1 MDPNFDIISVAS
13 IESDMS
19 CLDHLSD
26 VSNSQ
31 GIVKNECVVLDE
43 SEKWHS
49 LLSLLPLL
57 QPLPELKEESG
68 YYILDGPI
76 TDTNISLLRS
86 HAKHVKFLSNV
97 IETRTEGPK
106 PMLPRKLKVAVSAC
120 AGSDALKDEF
130 QYAYPL
136 FLVPS
141 LHTLRFLGMLPGLE
155 HVIFPLLSSL
165 SYQTPKLQKLD
176 LHRQHGYKF
185 SSEYIDSVIVDMTD
199 LNHLEL
205 FDIVESI
212 GINLLHTIA
221 QLPNLSMFIFQ
232 DTKGDYS
239 GLDCEDE
246 PIGIS
251 HGSKTLRRLTITA
264 PFQLILHI
272 LHRIESDFL
281 YYLHFTFVVNEQY
294 DERDACKRRLKN
306 GGVTET
312 GT

>member
-76 TDTNISLLRS
+76 TDTNISLLHS

-97 IETRTEGPK
+97 IETCTEGPK
-106 PMLPRKLKVAVSAC
+106 PMLPHKLKVAVS
-120 AGSDALKDEF
+120 
-130 QYAYPL
+130 
-136 FLVPS
+136 
-141 LHTLRFLGMLPGLE
+141 
-155 HVIFPLLSSL
+155 
-165 SYQTPKLQKLD
+165 
-176 LHRQHGYKF
+176 
-185 SSEYIDSVIVDMTD
+185 
-199 LNHLEL
+199 
-205 FDIVESI
+205 
-212 GINLLHTIA
+212 
-221 QLPNLSMFIFQ
+221 

-239 GLDCEDE
+239 GLDCEDK

-294 DERDACKRRLKN
+294 DERDACKRWLKN